1 MSKSNR
7 IKKTKELNE
16 KEKKYILDK
25 DIKKIKEK
33 YNENKFIGKLMCK
46 LDVHLYKMRTDKKKT
61 LKKFENACYFLFVA
75 FFGVYILNNF
85 PLSIEIILGAYDAIL
100 VLSLYHLF
108 NLYNFIKQKIHTK
121 ISILLIIFY
130 IIISFYSIE
139 VIINVFK

>member
-1 MSKSNR
+1 
-7 IKKTKELNE
+7 
-16 KEKKYILDK
+16 
-25 DIKKIKEK
+25 
-33 YNENKFIGKLMCK
+33 MCK